1 MSAVPAQDLDVP
13 TLEVRNLQT
22 RFHTRAG
29 VLPVV
34 DGVSFTLG
42 RGKVL
47 GLVGESGSGKSV
59 TGFSIMGLVDPPGK
73 VEGGQVLFQGREL
86 TQLPAT
92 ERRELQGNRIA
103 MIFQDPMATLN
114 PVLRV
119 DTQMI
124 EAVRAHKRVSTEE
137 ARRHARDT
145 LGLMGIP
152 SPEERLRAYPH
163 QLSGGMRQRVAIAIA
178 MLHGPDL
185 IIADE
190 PTTAL
195 DVTIQAQI
203 LSEVQKLVR
212 ETGTSLMW
220 ISHDL
225 SVVASLADEI
235 AVMYAGRIVE
245 HGTVADVLDH
255 PQHPYTRG
263 LIDSLPSANERGA
276 RLRQIQGMTPSLLAM
291 PTGCAFAPRCPHA
304 DAACEQRPGISHPR
318 HDAPWHEVRCFH
330 PQHGKPVPAVPVALP
345 AAARA
350 PAQENDV
357 PLIKLRHVAQRF
369 GATPPPG
376 AVGRALRSV
385 GLSKPPVVTHAVDGV
400 DLSVRPG
407 EVVGLVGESGCGKS
421 TLGRIAAGLLT
432 PTEGEVI
439 VGGKP
444 VASLSAEEQLAAR
457 LRIQMVFQ
465 DPYASLNPRLR
476 VSRIVGEAALLHGL
490 TDAAGQDD
498 YVCAQLQRA
507 GLDPALR
514 HRYPHQ
520 FSGGQRQRIGI
531 ARALAVQPSMLV
543 CDEAVAALDV
553 SIQAQILNL
562 FMDLRDQLGLA
573 YLFISHDLGV
583 IEHLC
588 DRVVVMYLGR
598 VVESAPV
605 AQLFARP
612 AHPYTQ
618 ALLAEI
624 PSINARHTTFGAIRG
639 EIPSPIAPPSGCHFH
654 PRCPQA
660 MPRCRTEVPQLRGIA
675 IRHATACH
683 LYDPAPA
690 AV

>member
-1 MSAVPAQDLDVP
+1 
-13 TLEVRNLQT
+13 
-22 RFHTRAG
+22 
-29 VLPVV
+29 
-34 DGVSFTLG
+34 
-42 RGKVL
+42 
-47 GLVGESGSGKSV
+47 
-59 TGFSIMGLVDPPGK
+59 
-73 VEGGQVLFQGREL
+73 
-86 TQLPAT
+86 
-92 ERRELQGNRIA
+92 
-103 MIFQDPMATLN
+103 
-114 PVLRV
+114 
-119 DTQMI
+119 
-124 EAVRAHKRVSTEE
+124 
-137 ARRHARDT
+137 
-145 LGLMGIP
+145 
-152 SPEERLRAYPH
+152 
-163 QLSGGMRQRVAIAIA
+163 
-178 MLHGPDL
+178 
-185 IIADE
+185 
-190 PTTAL
+190 
-195 DVTIQAQI
+195 
-203 LSEVQKLVR
+203 
-212 ETGTSLMW
+212 
-220 ISHDL
+220 
-225 SVVASLADEI
+225 
-235 AVMYAGRIVE
+235 
-245 HGTVADVLDH
+245 
-255 PQHPYTRG
+255 
-263 LIDSLPSANERGA
+263 
-276 RLRQIQGMTPSLLAM
+276 
-291 PTGCAFAPRCPHA
+291 
-304 DAACEQRPGISHPR
+304 
-318 HDAPWHEVRCFH
+318 VRCFH
-330 PQHGKPVPAVPVALP
+330 PQRDKPVPAVPAAPP
-345 AAARA
+345 AAARVA
-350 PAQENDV
+350 AQEQDV
-357 PLIKLRHVAQRF
+357 PLIELRQVAQRF
-369 GATPPPG
+369 GATLPPG

-385 GLSKPPVVTHAVDGV
+385 GLSKPPVVTHAVDVV

-444 VASLSAEEQLAAR
+444 VASLSAQEQLAAR

-476 VSRIVGEAALLHGL
+476 VSRIVGEAAMLHGL

-498 YVCAQLQRA
+498 YVCAQLERA

-605 AQLFARP
+605 ADLFARP

-624 PSINARHTTFGAIRG
+624 PSIDARGTTFSAIRG

-660 MPRCRTEVPQLRGIA
+660 MPRCRTEVPRLRGIA

-683 LYDPAPA
+683 LYDTN
-690 AV
+690 